1 MKKTNAN
8 FITPKK
14 LELHKISF
22 FNKTKFFS
30 GAEILKGG
38 GSKTVACYIHNSYPL
53 DMHEHD
59 FFEINIVTNGFGVHY
74 VNNKKIDVR
83 PGSVFFIPQKV
94 FHGYI
99 NLGELEIFHI
109 ILSDSFFDVY
119 DNVLANANGIS
130 KLFGKNPS
138 EHPSAK
144 ELILDKSRYI
154 SILNDVKEILNFS
167 KNNATCNL
175 IQSTS
180 VCRLIL
186 KLCLYS
192 KEKRVKEKNDLYVS
206 LIIDSI
212 HYMEDNLSRKIT
224 IDDICKKFYISKS
237 TFIRVFTTYTCFS
250 PIVYLT
256 KLRIEKAKQLLLETE
271 NSVTDIALD
280 CGFFDSSHLER
291 YFKRYENTTPNFY
304 RKAFS
309 KK

>member
-1 MKKTNAN
+1 MKNTNAN
-8 FITPKK
+8 FIAPKK

-22 FNKTKFFS
+22 FKKTKFFS
-30 GAEILKGG
+30 DSEILKGG

-74 VNNKKIDVR
+74 VNNKKTDVR

-94 FHGYI
+94 FHGYV

-109 ILSDSFFDVY
+109 ILSDSFFDAY
-119 DNVLANANGIS
+119 GKILSTANGFT
-130 KLFGKNPS
+130 KLFGKNSS

-144 ELILDKSRYI
+144 ELILNKMHYI
-154 SILNDVKEILNFS
+154 SVLNNIKEILNFS
-167 KNNATCNL
+167 KNNVTCNL
-175 IQSTS
+175 IQSAS
-180 VCRLIL
+180 VCQLIL
-186 KLCLYS
+186 KLCLYH

-212 HYMEDNLSRKIT
+212 HYMEDNLSHKIT

-237 TFIRVFTTYTCFS
+237 TFIRVFTKYTCFS

-271 NSVTDIALD
+271 RSVTDIALD

-291 YFKRYENTTPNFY
+291 YFKRYENTTPNYY
-304 RKAFS
+304 RKNFS